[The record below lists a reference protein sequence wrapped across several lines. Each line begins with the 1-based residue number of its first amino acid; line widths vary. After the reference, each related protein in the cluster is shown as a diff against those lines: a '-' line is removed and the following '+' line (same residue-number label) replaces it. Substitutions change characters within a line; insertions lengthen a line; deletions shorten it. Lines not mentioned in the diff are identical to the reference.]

1 MSDPETDEII
11 RLQQLLIKRL
21 DEVGNV
27 KPRVRDNL
35 ARELAHVAVLW
46 RAFSEKSLPL
56 FLSMDPRHKPM
67 LQTLVATM
75 KRDMDELRD
84 AIQDLE
90 PDFSG
95 LIESFDQNEA
105 QPDD

>member
-11 RLQQLLIKRL
+11 RLQQLLTKRL
-21 DEVGNV
+21 AEVGIV
-27 KPRVRDNL
+27 RRHARDNL
-35 ARELAHVAVLW
+35 ARELAPVAVLG
-46 RAFSEKSLPL
+46 RAFSERTLPL

-84 AIQDLE
+84 TIQDLE
-90 PDFSG
+90 PVFSAF
-95 LIESFDQNEA
+95 IESFDQNEA
-105 QPDD
+105 HPHD